1 MKDWLANELLKIEA
15 VSLSPNEPYTWTSGI
30 KSPIYCDN
38 RLTLSYPK
46 LRKAIAQGLADMVKE
61 HYPAAEVVAGTATA
75 GIAHAALAAD
85 LLELPMIYVR
95 SSSKSH
101 GKENRIEGA
110 VHEGQQVVIIE
121 DLISTGGSVVKVQD
135 ALLDNGAHVLGTAAI
150 FTYGLQKGIDVLQ
163 GAGLSWETLTDYSAL
178 IETALSNEYLSREE
192 AERLRLWKKDPEDE
206 AWMKHASPS
215 TMVEE

>member
-150 FTYGLQKGIDVLQ
+150 FTYGLQKGIDVLE
-163 GAGLSWETLTDYSAL
+163 GAELSWETLTDYGAL